1 MITIFL
7 SGFLIG
13 IITLQ
18 IIHKLEQL
26 KKIKEEID
34 KLKRW
39 YKMKDDEILK
49 KLDSIMN
56 LITNERSDLAEPI
69 VLDLIFEFNERTKS
83 K

>member
-18 IIHKLEQL
+18 IIHKLEKL

-34 KLKRW
+34 KLKHGI
-39 YKMKDDEILK
+39 KPK
-49 KLDSIMN
+49 
-56 LITNERSDLAEPI
+56 
-69 VLDLIFEFNERTKS
+69 
-83 K
+83 